1 MSRQRKSKQTKQ
13 QKRPKAKRTRRP
25 VGEVRAEQARRVKTK
40 KLDDLLSIA
49 ERAKKALPSDDYE
62 TLVALINTFA
72 FTTSELSKKRVS
84 LKRLQ
89 KILFGETSEKT
100 AAVLAGLL
108 KDDEAAEQ
116 DDTDEANSGTDGE
129 ANACESGDAEAPKV
143 KRKGHGRRSAAEY
156 TGADKTAVPH
166 EALTHKDACPE
177 CDAGIVYTMKE
188 PAVVV
193 RVTGVGPL
201 AATVH
206 EMERLRCNLCGKVFQ
221 AAAPEGVGTK
231 KYDVSV
237 IVMIALLKY
246 GYGMPFKRLEALSG
260 NMGIPLPAS
269 TQWELVET
277 ALEPFEAV
285 ANELAC
291 TAAQGDVLYIDDT
304 KMKVLDL
311 HAALAKRLKEDKSA
325 RTGVRTSGIVSTV
338 GDHKIALFYTGEK
351 HAGENLADVLAF
363 RDAKLAAPIQMADAL
378 ACNTAHDLEVIIA
391 KCLVHGRRKFV
402 DIVHNFP
409 VEVVHIVQALRT
421 VFFNEA
427 TTKREHLNPDER
439 LAYHQRHSKPV
450 MDELKNWMLQK
461 IEDRDVEPNSALGK
475 AINYMDAHWEGLTRF
490 LTVAGAPM
498 ENNTVERAL
507 KWAIRHRRNS
517 LFYKTVRGAKV
528 GDTYMTLLYTCDLN
542 GHNGWDYLL
551 ALAKHPELATG
562 QPQKWLPWTYEATLK
577 SLAGEK

>member
-1 MSRQRKSKQTKQ
+1 
-13 QKRPKAKRTRRP
+13 
-25 VGEVRAEQARRVKTK
+25 
-40 KLDDLLSIA
+40 
-49 ERAKKALPSDDYE
+49 
-62 TLVALINTFA
+62 
-72 FTTSELSKKRVS
+72 
-84 LKRLQ
+84 
-89 KILFGETSEKT
+89 
-100 AAVLAGLL
+100 VLAELL
-108 KDDEAAEQ
+108 KDDEGKP
-116 DDTDEANSGTDGE
+116 DGDEANERTDGAADLCDAAADA
-129 ANACESGDAEAPKV
+129 ANAPTTKA
-143 KRKGHGRRSAAEY
+143 KRKGHGRRAAAEY
-156 TGADKTAVPH
+156 TGAEKTAISH
-166 EALTHKDACPE
+166 EALSHKDACPDCE
-177 CDAGIVYTMKE
+177 AGTVYTMKR

-206 EMERLRCNLCGKVFQ
+206 EMERLRCNLCGRVFK
-221 AAAPEGVGTK
+221 ATAPAGVGTE
-231 KYDVSV
+231 KYDASV

-246 GYGMPFKRLEALSG
+246 GYGLPFKRLEALSG

-269 TQWELVET
+269 TQWELVEA
-277 ALEPFEAV
+277 ALEPFEAI

-291 TAAQGDVLYIDDT
+291 TAAQGEVLYIDDT

-338 GDHKIALFYTGEK
+338 GDRKVALFYTGEK

-363 RDAKLAAPIQMADAL
+363 RDAALASPIQMSDAL
-378 ACNTAHDLEVIIA
+378 ACNTAHDLAVIIA

-427 TTKREHLNPDER
+427 TTKRDGLSPDER
-439 LAYHQRHSKPV
+439 LAYHQLHSKPV
-450 MDELKNWMLQK
+450 MDDLKIWMLQK
-461 IEDRDVEPNSALGK
+461 IKDREVEPNSPLGK
-475 AINYMDAHWEGLTRF
+475 AISYMNTHWEGLTRF
-490 LTVAGAPM
+490 LTVAGAPL

-551 ALAKHPELATG
+551 AIAKHPDLASA
-562 QPQKWLPWTYEATLK
+562 QPKNWLPWTYEATLK
-577 SLAGEK
+577 SLAGEN